1 MASRTE
7 VPAII
12 YVTRHG
18 AIRRRVLFSRV
29 RFSAGSPAG
38 MRLEAV
44 HSGDMKSRRI
54 FPRLSLTLAAAL
66 LASCAAQSPSRTS
79 NAPPDV
85 LMLGE
90 RHDAPGQMA
99 LVADELQR
107 LSERGRLAAL
117 AIEMAPAG
125 TSTAALP
132 RDAAATAIRKALAW
146 NDKAWPWD
154 RYAGPITVA
163 VAAGVPVVGANLP
176 QDQIKTA
183 MEDVSLDA
191 QVSDA
196 TRARLATAIRE
207 GHCGLMPE
215 NRIEPMVRV
224 QIARDR
230 SMAHTL
236 AESTVAG
243 RTAVLLAG
251 SGHTD
256 REQGV
261 LQHLPTQLTV
271 RSIALVAEGD
281 RPSGHFDT
289 TWATPMARAGD
300 PCAALALQ
308 MTDKPDRTGNSRR

>member
-1 MASRTE
+1 
-7 VPAII
+7 
-12 YVTRHG
+12 
-18 AIRRRVLFSRV
+18 
-29 RFSAGSPAG
+29 
-38 MRLEAV
+38 
-44 HSGDMKSRRI
+44 MKSCRKLSC
-54 FPRLSLTLAAAL
+54 LSLVLSAAL
-66 LASCAAQSPSRTS
+66 LSGCAVPSR
-79 NAPPDV
+79 NAAVGAPPEV

-99 LVADELQR
+99 LVADELLR
-107 LSERGRLAAL
+107 LSAQGQLAAL

-125 TSTAALP
+125 TTTAALA
-132 RDAAATAIRKALAW
+132 RDAAAPAIRKALSW
-146 NDKAWPWD
+146 SDKAWPWD
-154 RYAGPITVA
+154 RYAGPITAA

-176 QDQIKTA
+176 QDQIRTA

-191 QVSDA
+191 QVSEA

-215 NRIEPMVRV
+215 NRITPMVRV

-251 SGHTD
+251 SGHVD
-256 REQGV
+256 RDLGV
-261 LQHLPTQLTV
+261 LQHLPTELTV

-281 RPSGHFDT
+281 RPSGHFDA
-289 TWATPMARAGD
+289 TWATPAARAGD

>member
-1 MASRTE
+1 
-7 VPAII
+7 
-12 YVTRHG
+12 
-18 AIRRRVLFSRV
+18 
-29 RFSAGSPAG
+29 
-38 MRLEAV
+38 
-44 HSGDMKSRRI
+44 MKSRRT
-54 FPRLSLTLAAAL
+54 FPRLSLILASAL
-66 LASCAAQSPSRTS
+66 LASCATQPPNHTG
-79 NAPPDV
+79 NPPPDV

-107 LSERGRLAAL
+107 LSAQGRLAAL

-125 TSTAALP
+125 TTTAALP
-132 RDAAATAIRKALAW
+132 RDAAAPAIRKALTW

-163 VAAGVPVVGANLP
+163 VSAGVPVVGANLP

-196 TRARLATAIRE
+196 TRARLAAAIRE

-271 RSIALVAEGD
+271 RSIALVAQGD